1 MNDAHVSEA
10 KYLLRKLLNE
20 YGPALS
26 ATHAWVWESDRWREL
41 VFALLTQTS
50 RLEETR
56 LREIAEELDA
66 LELLEIRA
74 LAENGRLQRRRI
86 VAVLAERGFTAE
98 ESSQAVSAIAE
109 AARAFHQRFN
119 GKVQHYL
126 RRYGEQMLSEAAEL
140 FRSSGLDEE
149 RLKLALTYWL
159 QNVLNMPLSLLDEP
173 VRRFCA
179 QNGLPPEALIAA
191 ADGLDLNLALV
202 DDLVQCALGAAEARR
217 AQGAQQAGAAGD

>member
-1 MNDAHVSEA
+1 MNDAEVSEA

-26 ATHAWVWESDRWREL
+26 ATHVWVWESDRWREL

-56 LREIAEELDA
+56 VREIAEELDA
-66 LELLEIRA
+66 LELLEISA
-74 LAENGRLQRRRI
+74 LADDGQAQRRRI
-86 VAVLAERGFTAE
+86 TAVLTDHGFTPE
-98 ESSQAVSAIAE
+98 ESRRAVSAIAE
-109 AARAFHQRFN
+109 AALAFHQRFN

-126 RRYGEQMLSEAAEL
+126 RRYGEQMLSDAAQL
-140 FRSSGLDEE
+140 FRSSGLDEG

-179 QNGLPPEALIAA
+179 QNGLTPEALIAA
-191 ADGLDLNLALV
+191 ADELDLNLALV
-202 DDLVQCALGAAEARR
+202 DDLVQCALRAAEARQ
-217 AQGAQQAGAAGD
+217 AQRAQQAGATGD